1 MAEPYV
7 VVVGMDFSELADKA
21 LTEAFELTA
30 FRENSEIHVVSIVS
44 PPTPVPNIDATLAGV
59 GYVQPSEADPL
70 DGLVEHLRAHVQ
82 AQLEAFVALVAKRGG
97 KVSGHVVS
105 HVRLDTPGIGL
116 AQLASDLKAN
126 LIVVGTHGRR
136 GLARLLMGSVA
147 ETTVRY
153 ARCPVLVIPSNEEPA
168 EVKIEPPCSE
178 CLLARAAPGSK
189 ELWCAQHRER
199 HGRRHTYHQGARG
212 GAETNFPLVL
222 K

>member
-44 PPTPVPNIDATLAGV
+44 PPTAVPNIDATLAGV

-153 ARCPVLVIPSNEEPA
+153 ARCPVLVIPSNEEAA

-212 GAETNFPLVL
+212 SAETNFPLVL

>member
-1 MAEPYV
+1 
-7 VVVGMDFSELADKA
+7 MDFSELADKA

-30 FRENSEIHVVSIVS
+30 FRESSEIHVVSIVS
-44 PPTPVPNIDATLAGV
+44 PPIAVPNIDATLAGV
-59 GYVQPSEADPL
+59 GYVQPSEVDPL

-97 KVSGHVVS
+97 KVSAHVVS
-105 HVRLDTPGIGL
+105 HVRLDAPGIGL

-136 GLARLLMGSVA
+136 GLARLFMGSVA
-147 ETTVRY
+147 EATVRY
-153 ARCPVLVIPSNEEPA
+153 ARCPVLVIPSHEEPA
-168 EVKIEPPCSE
+168 EVKIEPPCPD

-212 GAETNFPLVL
+212 AAETNFPLVL